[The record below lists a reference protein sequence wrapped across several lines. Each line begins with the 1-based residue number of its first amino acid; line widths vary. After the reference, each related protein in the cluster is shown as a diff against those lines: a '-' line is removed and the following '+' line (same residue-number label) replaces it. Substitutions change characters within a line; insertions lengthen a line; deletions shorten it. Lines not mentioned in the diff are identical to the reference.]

1 MREELQK
8 GLSDVLE
15 YLMSVTQEKIQ
26 PKTAKTRFLDLQ
38 KRYPTIQMDLLWEQ
52 ETYDLSIHYD
62 VLLQMNG
69 EGTVSLSFCSEHS
82 LPWPLRGVR
91 RTREI
96 DLVRVNNT
104 VLTVGDAIAHLDF
117 IWNEI
122 PIINHLVEVCL
133 IREALEKEPI
143 EISDTELQQAM
154 NSFRKAHK
162 LYKAEDTY
170 NWIEQNCITHEKLE
184 QIVQDYAIVN
194 KLRERIT
201 ANHVEDYFKKHHTDF
216 ETAYIAQIDFDDEN
230 ITQDFYQQIC
240 SGKIN
245 FYDVA
250 EQRFLISSQNSS
262 VNYFFKIQRAQA
274 SPHLKNIM
282 FAAKPG
288 DILEPVKTE
297 KGYAII
303 RVLSINPAC
312 FDEATQTTI
321 KQIIFKQWLAQLQ
334 NAATIEWFWG

>member
-1 MREELQK
+1 MIEELQK
-8 GLSDVLE
+8 GLIDVLD
-15 YLMSVTQEKIQ
+15 YLMSLTQENIQ
-26 PKTAKTRFLDLQ
+26 AETAKTRLLSLQ
-38 KRYPTIQMDLLWEQ
+38 KRHPKIQIDLLWEQ

-62 VLLQMNG
+62 VLLQTNG
-69 EGTVSLSFCSEHS
+69 EGTVSISFCPDHT

-122 PIINHLVEVCL
+122 PIINRLVDVCL

-143 EISDTELQQAM
+143 EIDDIELQEAM

-170 NWIEQNCITHEKLE
+170 KWIDQNGITQEKLE
-184 QIVQDYAIVN
+184 QIVKDSATVK

-201 ANHVEDYFKKHHTDF
+201 ANHLEDYFKNHHIDF
-216 ETAYIAQIDFDDEN
+216 ETAYIAQIDFNDEN
-230 ITQDFYQQIC
+230 ITYNFYEQIC
-240 SGKIN
+240 SGKMN
-245 FYDVA
+245 FHDVA
-250 EQRFLISSQNSS
+250 EQRFLTSSQNSS
-262 VNYFFKIQRAQA
+262 VNNFLRIQRGQA
-274 SPHLKNIM
+274 SPHLKSIV
-282 FAAKPG
+282 FAANPG

-297 KGYAII
+297 TGYSII
-303 RVLSINPAC
+303 RVLSINSGC
-312 FDEATQTTI
+312 FDETTQTTI
-321 KQIIFKQWLAQLQ
+321 KQILFKEWLVNLR